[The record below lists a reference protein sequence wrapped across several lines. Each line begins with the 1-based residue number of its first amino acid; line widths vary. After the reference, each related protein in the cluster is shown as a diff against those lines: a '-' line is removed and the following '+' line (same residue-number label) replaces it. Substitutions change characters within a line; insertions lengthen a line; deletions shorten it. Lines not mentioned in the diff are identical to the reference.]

1 MSFDR
6 LAAVSDSR
14 NSHVTA
20 TTDEWSVDDA
30 GIDQFELEAS
40 RRILANLRTELY
52 GQKMWD
58 LLGGQIDAAEKQFQ
72 QWYAESD
79 GEYRGGEVKLRLRG
93 ISSDQLMGAFMQI
106 LGPAMA
112 DGEERRQGS
121 INGVFPAHPEH
132 YGLSVEGPG
141 GVETM
146 GGMPTLTFPAYVGD
160 DEVPDFI
167 APLIDTSYDIS
178 RVGRGLLRDG
188 SAQSYVLQ
196 QLRDVEGD
204 LEVSLWIWYPAACPD
219 SVVKE
224 HLQHYAV
231 EFRNGARMA
240 AAMIRANAAAEDDT
254 HVSTGAAPADGI
266 AGTWRLEG
274 SAGPAKREFDLHLTT
289 DGAVARGALT
299 SQDGRTVELDNG
311 IVDGSTVV
319 FKANMGMKVTF
330 TLAFDGDAVAGK
342 MKAGIMP
349 ATALTGA
356 RREAA

>member
-1 MSFDR
+1 MSFDG
-6 LAAVSDSR
+6 LAAVSDPS
-14 NSHVTA
+14 NSQVTA
-20 TTDEWSVDDA
+20 TTDEWTVDDA
-30 GIDQFELEAS
+30 GIDRFELEAS
-40 RRILANLRTELY
+40 RRVLANLRAELY

-58 LLGGQIDAAEKQFQ
+58 LLGEQIDAAEKQFQ
-72 QWYAESD
+72 QWYADSN
-79 GEYRGGEVKLRLRG
+79 GQYRGGRVKLHLRG
-93 ISSDQLMGAFMQI
+93 ITADELMAAFMQI

-112 DGEERRQGS
+112 DGEERRRGS

-167 APLIDTSYDIS
+167 APLVDSSYDIS

-188 SAQSYVLQ
+188 SVQSYVLQ
-196 QLRDVEGD
+196 QLKDVGGD
-204 LEVSLWIWYPAACPD
+204 LEASLHIWYPAACPD

-240 AAMIRANAAAEDDT
+240 AAMIRANDAAEDEIFVDT
-254 HVSTGAAPADGI
+254 GVAPAEGI
-266 AGTWRLEG
+266 AGTWHLEG
-274 SAGPAKREFDLHLTT
+274 SAGPAKREFDLVLTT
-289 DGAVARGALT
+289 GGVGARGTLT

-311 IVDGSTVV
+311 VIDGSTVV
-319 FKANMGMKVTF
+319 FKANIGMKITF
-330 TLAFDGDAVAGK
+330 TLTFDGDTVTGK

-349 ATALTGA
+349 ATALTGS
-356 RREAA
+356 RR